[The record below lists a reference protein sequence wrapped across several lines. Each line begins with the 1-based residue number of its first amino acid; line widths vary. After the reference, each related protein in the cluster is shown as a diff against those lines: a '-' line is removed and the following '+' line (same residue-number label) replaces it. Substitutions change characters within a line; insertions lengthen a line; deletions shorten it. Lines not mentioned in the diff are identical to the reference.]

1 MNETD
6 SSPANGPSSP
16 WEAEFRKLFDEE
28 RAEELVAMQEYAY
41 NQATGLVQDYQRI
54 FSLDNG
60 DFIRDEGLLPAPKDK
75 IKRAYALYFSQLPES
90 KHFQIFKE
98 IIHLEFFGE
107 KMEDCTKDL
116 SYLRYEREIL
126 SGNSEADIKIG
137 VRFSKNEIV
146 KTHWDKVAEDLNF
159 EEKANSWRKAL
170 INEFT
175 QSCSSPHTAVD
186 LLEEFS
192 DGKWSSQLFADY
204 RSLMQNVS
212 KIASQSN
219 GCLSLLM
226 IAALPLAI
234 YAMARLVN

>member
-1 MNETD
+1 MSVTG

-16 WEAEFRKLFDEE
+16 WEAELRKFFDEE

-90 KHFQIFKE
+90 EHFQMFKE
-98 IIHLEFFGE
+98 VVHLGFFGE
-107 KMEDCTKDL
+107 KMEDCTTDL
-116 SYLRYEREIL
+116 SYLRFERQTL
-126 SGNSEADIKIG
+126 SGNDEGDIKIG

-146 KTHWDKVAEDLNF
+146 KTHWDKFAKDLNF

-170 INEFT
+170 IDEFT
-175 QSCSSPHTAVD
+175 QLCSSPYKAVD

-192 DGKWSSQLFADY
+192 DGKWSSQLFTDY

-212 KIASQSN
+212 KTNSQSN

-226 IAALPLAI
+226 ITALPVAI
-234 YAMARLVN
+234 YAMTKIIT